1 MLKKNIKML
10 YVELSIFEKMNKYIS
25 SKFKQHIVL
34 FSNDSILAHK
44 GCMISYLAFEIGYTA

>member
-10 YVELSIFEKMNKYIS
+10 YVELSMLKKWIS
-25 SKFKQHIVL
+25 TLVPN
-34 FSNDSILAHK
+34 SNNTSYNDWILSYK